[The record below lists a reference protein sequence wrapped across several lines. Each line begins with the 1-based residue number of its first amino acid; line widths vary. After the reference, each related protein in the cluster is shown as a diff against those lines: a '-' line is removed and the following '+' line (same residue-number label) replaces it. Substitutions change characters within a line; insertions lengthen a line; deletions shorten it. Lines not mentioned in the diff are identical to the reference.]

1 MQNMDAKIEAL
12 IAKMTLHEKVGQL
25 NMPETPNLTTKEE
38 FLAKVRRGEV
48 GSILMSV
55 GSTAGNTP
63 QGAINV
69 EFYNE
74 IQRAAVEE
82 SPSGIPVIFG
92 RDVIHGHRTV
102 LPVPLGMAASFNFD
116 KIRECYRDVAEE
128 AANDSIHWCFRQFL
142 HFWHNTTGRN
152 RYISLADM

>member
-12 IAKMTLHEKVGQL
+12 IAKMTLHEKIGQL

-38 FLAKVRRGEV
+38 FLEKVRKGEV

-63 QGAINV
+63 QGAIHV

-74 IQRAAVEE
+74 IQRAAVEGIVQ
-82 SPSGIPVIFG
+82 SG
-92 RDVIHGHRTV
+92 
-102 LPVPLGMAASFNFD
+102 
-116 KIRECYRDVAEE
+116 
-128 AANDSIHWCFRQFL
+128 
-142 HFWHNTTGRN
+142 
-152 RYISLADM
+152 